1 MEQKNHVILKD
12 SMLIGEGRNRKCYL
26 HPEDKDLCIKIAF
39 EKAKRSVNRE
49 TGYFGRLQKRG
60 KSFEMIARYFG
71 KIQTNLGEG
80 EVYELVCDYNGN
92 ISKNLRYYLKLG
104 DEKYRAEVAEQVEKL
119 RKYLA
124 GEYILFS
131 DLDVE
136 NILLKKLSKTE
147 CRLVVIDGIGDNNQI
162 PFLEYFPLLGN
173 RRSIR
178 KWEDFRVQFLN
189 EFSYKKSEIKK
200 FDE

>member
-1 MEQKNHVILKD
+1 MEQKNQVILKED
-12 SMLIGEGRNRKCYL
+12 MLIGEGRNRKCYL
-26 HPEDKDLCIKIAF
+26 HPDDENLCIKIAF

-49 TGYFGRLQKRG
+49 TGYFRRLQRRG
-60 KSFEMIARYFG
+60 KSFEMIAKYFG
-71 KIQTNLGEG
+71 KVQTNLGEG
-80 EVYELVCDYNGN
+80 EVYELVRDYDGN
-92 ISKNLRYYLKLG
+92 ISKNLRYYLNLR
-104 DEKYRAEVAEQVEKL
+104 DEKYRVEIAELVEKL

-136 NILLKKLSKTE
+136 NILLKKLGETE
-147 CRLVVIDGIGDNNQI
+147 YRFVVIDGIGDNNQI

-173 RRSIR
+173 RRSVR